1 MVTQQVLVLLF
12 WVRIPGVQ
20 QKSNCMNGYKQMIRD
35 RMPLMLDLALKWC
48 KAKER
53 WINYVY
59 DNIVKKY
66 PKDRRSIIVKQ
77 ILGIKQRWKR
87 QEIYDQLR
95 YVEFKPVTKEQVD
108 CIPKSELFMKFRDT
122 INWTVLAEKDPNMY
136 EYWQAVASWV
146 EWFSTEHFNVESTY
160 NLSKKW
166 AVSEDEIK
174 PILMSKYGIDS
185 KFADYLI
192 KSFK

>member
-1 MVTQQVLVLLF
+1 
-12 WVRIPGVQ
+12 
-20 QKSNCMNGYKQMIRD
+20 MNGYRRMIRD

-53 WINYVY
+53 WIDYVY
-59 DNIVKKY
+59 NNIVKRY
-66 PKDRRSIIVKQ
+66 PENKRSIVVKQ
-77 ILGIKQRWKR
+77 ILGIKQRWNR
-87 QEIYDQLR
+87 QEIYDQIR

-108 CIPKSELFMKFRDT
+108 KIPKSELYMKFSDT
-122 INWTVLAEKDPNMY
+122 INWSKLLKEDPNMY

-146 EWFSTEHFNVESTY
+146 DWFSTTHLSAENTY
-160 NLSKKW
+160 HLSKKW
-166 AVSEDEIK
+166 AMSTDDVK

>member
-1 MVTQQVLVLLF
+1 MT
-12 WVRIPGVQ
+12 
-20 QKSNCMNGYKQMIRD
+20 GYKAMLRD

-59 DNIVKKY
+59 DNIIKKY
-66 PKDRRSIIVKQ
+66 PQDKRSLVVKQ

-95 YVEFKPVTKEQVD
+95 YVEFKPITREQVD
-108 CIPKSELFMKFRDT
+108 RIPKSELYMKFTDT
-122 INWTVLAEKDPNMY
+122 IDWSTLSKEDPDMY
-136 EYWQAVASWV
+136 EYWRNVSGWV
-146 EWFSTEHFNVESTY
+146 EWFSTTHLSAQSTY
-160 NLSKKW
+160 DLSKRW
-166 AVSEDEIK
+166 AMTEDDIK
-174 PILMSKYGIDS
+174 PILMSKYDIDS
-185 KFADYLI
+185 KFTDYLI

>member
-1 MVTQQVLVLLF
+1 MVAQQVLVLF
-12 WVRIPGVQ
+12 VEVRILVVQ
-20 QKSNCMNGYKQMIRD
+20 QILNNMTGYKAMIRD

-59 DNIVKKY
+59 DNIVRKY
-66 PKDRRSIIVKQ
+66 PENKRSIVVKQ

-87 QEIYDQLR
+87 QEIYDTFR
-95 YVEFKPVTKEQVD
+95 YVEFKPVTKTQVD
-108 CIPKSELFMKFRDT
+108 NIPKSELYMKFSDT
-122 INWTVLAEKDPNMY
+122 IDWAVLSKEDPNMY

-146 EWFSTEHFNVESTY
+146 DWFSMNHLSAERTYKLSEQWAMSTDD
-160 NLSKKW
+160 
-166 AVSEDEIK
+166 VK

>member
-1 MVTQQVLVLLF
+1 M
-12 WVRIPGVQ
+12 
-20 QKSNCMNGYKQMIRD
+20 KGYKAMIRD
-35 RMPLMLDLALKWC
+35 RMPLMLNLALKWC
-48 KAKER
+48 RAKER
-53 WINYVY
+53 WIDYVY

-66 PKDRRSIIVKQ
+66 PEHKRSVVVKQ

-95 YVEFKPVTKEQVD
+95 YVEFKPVTQEQVNV
-108 CIPKSELFMKFRDT
+108 IPKSELYMKFKDT
-122 INWTVLAEKDPNMY
+122 IDWTTLSKEDPDMY
-136 EYWQAVASWV
+136 SYWQAVASWV
-146 EWFSTEHFNVESTY
+146 EWFSTTHLSAKETYEHSQRWAIST
-160 NLSKKW
+160 
-166 AVSEDEIK
+166 DDIK

>member
-1 MVTQQVLVLLF
+1 
-12 WVRIPGVQ
+12 
-20 QKSNCMNGYKQMIRD
+20 MNGYKAMLRD

-59 DNIVKKY
+59 DNVVKKY
-66 PKDRRSIIVKQ
+66 PQNKRSVVVKQ

-108 CIPKSELFMKFRDT
+108 RIPKSELYMKFSDT
-122 INWTVLAEKDPNMY
+122 IDWSTLSKEDPNMY
-136 EYWQAVASWV
+136 EYWQNVSGWV
-146 EWFSTEHFNVESTY
+146 DWFSTTHMQAESTY
-160 NLSKKW
+160 NLSKQW
-166 AVSEDEIK
+166 AMSIDDIK
-174 PILMSKYGIDS
+174 PILMSKYGINS
-185 KFADYLI
+185 KFTDYLI